1 MTHLRAFGASR
12 RGRSSL
18 ACPERA
24 GILASRRAAAA
35 IVAAVLIAAPAA
47 RQPLQLPPPRD
58 LAPGVQL
65 YHVIDPALADPPG
78 PLSIWL
84 LRVDPARATIRAAL
98 ANDEV
103 VDVETVGDTAV
114 RHKALAAANAGF
126 FLPNG
131 DPAGVYTLNGRL
143 VSDTKQQRGAVGI
156 VRNGTTQSLLFGR
169 LRASMSLTIHGPGG
183 RRERVPIAGVDT
195 TRTRGNVMLFTPAYH
210 DDTDTAGNGLE
221 WTLDG
226 RPLRVVGKPRTEGKT
241 PIPKSGFVLSF
252 GGTTASPPLA
262 LLTPSRRV
270 DLSTHY
276 EPEDASQRSA
286 WSRATDII
294 GGAGLLASDGR
305 YVADWTVEA
314 FGKGFAESRHPRTM
328 IGVDGERAIWLVT
341 VDGRQ
346 PSLSVGMTLIE
357 LQQLA
362 RKLHLI
368 GALNLDGGG
377 STTMWAQG
385 AVVNSPSDA
394 AGPRRVSDALL
405 VFPKP
410 G

>member
-1 MTHLRAFGASR
+1 M
-12 RGRSSL
+12 
-18 ACPERA
+18 
-24 GILASRRAAAA
+24 
-35 IVAAVLIAAPAA
+35 AAPAA
-47 RQPLQLPPPRD
+47 RQPLQLNAPRH

-65 YHVIDPALADPPG
+65 YHVTEPALVEPPG
-78 PLSIWL
+78 PLSVWL
-84 LRVDPARATIRAAL
+84 LRVDPSRATLRAAL

-103 VDVETVGDTAV
+103 VDVETVGETAA
-114 RHKALAAANAGF
+114 RHKALAAVNAGF

-131 DPAGVYTLNGRL
+131 DPAGVYALNGRL
-143 VSDTKQQRGAVGI
+143 VSDTKLQRGAVG
-156 VRNGTTQSLLFGR
+156 VMKTGAAQRLLFGR
-169 LRASMSLTIHGPGG
+169 LRASMTLTIHGPGG
-183 RRERVPIAGVDT
+183 TRERVPIAGVDT
-195 TRTRGNVMLFTPAYH
+195 TRTRGNLMLFTPAYH

-241 PIPKSGFVLSF
+241 PIPTSGFVLSF
-252 GGTTASPPLA
+252 GGTTATPA
-262 LLTPSRRV
+262 LGKLTPSRRV

-276 EPEDASQRSA
+276 EPEDASQMSA
-286 WSRATDII
+286 WSRAADII
-294 GGAGLLASDGR
+294 GGAGLLASGGR
-305 YVADWTVEA
+305 YVADWAVES

-328 IGVDGERAIWLVT
+328 IGVDGEGAIWLVT

-346 PSLSVGMTLIE
+346 PTLSVGMTLVE

-362 RKLHLI
+362 RKLHLT

-377 STTMWAQG
+377 STTMWVQG

-394 AGPRRVSDALL
+394 TGPRRVSDALL

-410 G
+410 